1 MAFTCEDIQER
12 WPEYIYRELSEPEQ
26 SGFVNHLAQCAVCR
40 REEQAWRALLKQFD
54 SIAGLDGT
62 LDAPPELVYRVKRQ
76 IRLFDDWSSQMQSH
90 FRRWM
95 IASAAACLL
104 LAGSLAGVMLQ
115 ARADSVRNP
124 LLSPIQHSVLNTF
137 YDSKTLELY
146 RNQGILKEKEKVKP
160 ETIAGTPETS
170 DFPADGLKVKS
181 LAPS

>member
-1 MAFTCEDIQER
+1 
-12 WPEYIYRELSEPEQ
+12 
-26 SGFVNHLAQCAVCR
+26 
-40 REEQAWRALLKQFD
+40 
-54 SIAGLDGT
+54 
-62 LDAPPELVYRVKRQ
+62 
-76 IRLFDDWSSQMQSH
+76 MQSH